1 MNVRPDHH
9 CESSNEVL
17 IDVIHEYGMCVFVI
31 SHSICD
37 RLFEKGTLDTI
48 TKLEIN

>member
-17 IDVIHEYGMCVFVI
+17 IDVIDEYGMCVFVI
-31 SHSICD
+31 VIVYVT